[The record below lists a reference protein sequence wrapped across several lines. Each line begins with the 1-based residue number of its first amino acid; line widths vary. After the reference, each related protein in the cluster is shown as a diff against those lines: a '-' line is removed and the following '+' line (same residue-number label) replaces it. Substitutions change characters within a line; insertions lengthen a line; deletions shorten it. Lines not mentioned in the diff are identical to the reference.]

1 MKTRILILSSLLVLF
16 AFFSGCEE
24 NDSGDTGTL
33 NLSLTDAPI
42 DQADITG
49 VYITIN
55 GLEYHKQ
62 NNDWATF
69 EGYGEAKTFNLLE
82 LTDGMSEMLGSFE
95 MEAGQYNQLRFL
107 LDAPVRGESTPS
119 NPGCYLEFADGSTEP
134 LFVPS
139 GGESGFKATGAFKV
153 PSNGSVELMA
163 DFDARKSVV
172 ETGTAGMY
180 ILQPTIRLIAE
191 GEAGSIAGGITNLPT
206 DGSEIVVYAYEND
219 TYSDTEA
226 ADPDVDSTRF
236 PNAVTSDIVDD
247 QDSYH
252 LWYLAPMTYDL
263 VIVRSVD
270 GEFQEV
276 LGIVEDIVVESKN
289 TTSQPIDLSSL

>member
-1 MKTRILILSSLLVLF
+1 MKTRTLILSSLLVLF

-95 MEAGQYNQLRFL
+95 MEAGQYNQ
-107 LDAPVRGESTPS
+107 
-119 NPGCYLEFADGSTEP
+119 DG
-134 LFVPS
+134 F
-139 GGESGFKATGAFKV
+139 
-153 PSNGSVELMA
+153 
-163 DFDARKSVV
+163 RY
-172 ETGTAGMY
+172 GTNTNLN
-180 ILQPTIRLIAE
+180 I
-191 GEAGSIAGGITNLPT
+191 GSIRYQFCNEIPNGALLITPLT
-206 DGSEIVVYAYEND
+206 FHIVFE
-219 TYSDTEA
+219 
-226 ADPDVDSTRF
+226 
-236 PNAVTSDIVDD
+236 
-247 QDSYH
+247 
-252 LWYLAPMTYDL
+252 
-263 VIVRSVD
+263 
-270 GEFQEV
+270 
-276 LGIVEDIVVESKN
+276 
-289 TTSQPIDLSSL
+289 